1 MGVGPAAA
9 VKIAASESLSAFHL
23 AKYRFTLCATTEI
36 ILPVYKGSATHG
48 GFGHALQHIS
58 PAFFKMLYQ
67 PPGKDSPP
75 KPFVLTPPLA
85 SKTDYQPGEQF
96 EIELVLI
103 GNATQHLPVCF
114 AALDALGQQ
123 LGFGTN
129 KGRYQIERVDFCDA
143 SGDYQP
149 LFQGGIWQFGH
160 NVVNGQQIADPL
172 PPVKERVTIQ
182 LQTRLRLKHNDH
194 LLKQSP
200 DFRLLL
206 DRLLGRLCTLANFYQ
221 PQPLLLRETRN
232 ELLAAAEVVCI
243 VDDQVVWEEWCRFS
257 GRQKEWM
264 KFGGLIGE
272 VTYEGDLSLLMPY
285 LKLGEWVHVGGK
297 TSFGLGKYKIIAE

>member
-160 NVVNGQQIADPL
+160 NQP
-172 PPVKERVTIQ
+172 
-182 LQTRLRLKHNDH
+182 
-194 LLKQSP
+194 SP
-200 DFRLLL
+200 SACRSDLEFASVLE
-206 DRLLGRLCTLANFYQ
+206 
-221 PQPLLLRETRN
+221 PQPNRRADSLRQPR
-232 ELLAAAEVVCI
+232 
-243 VDDQVVWEEWCRFS
+243 S
-257 GRQKEWM
+257 G
-264 KFGGLIGE
+264 
-272 VTYEGDLSLLMPY
+272 
-285 LKLGEWVHVGGK
+285 
-297 TSFGLGKYKIIAE
+297 IARTADCPA

>member
-1 MGVGPAAA
+1 MGGGPAAA

-36 ILPVYKGSATHG
+36 ILPVYKGSAMHG
-48 GFGHALQHIS
+48 GFGHALQQVS
-58 PAFFKMLYQ
+58 PAFFKIFYQ
-67 PPGKDSPP
+67 PPGKGAVP

-85 SKTDYQPGEQF
+85 TSTDYQPGEQF
-96 EIELVLI
+96 QFELVLI
-103 GNATQHLPVCF
+103 GNAIQHFPVCF

-143 SGDYQP
+143 DGVYQS
-149 LFQGGIWQFGH
+149 LFQDGVWQFVSH
-160 NVVNGQQIADPL
+160 VVNGQQIADQISPCR
-172 PPVKERVTIQ
+172 EHVTIQ

-206 DRLLGRLCTLANFYQ
+206 DRLLGRLCTLASFYQ
-221 PQPLLLRETRN
+221 QQPLLLRETRN
-232 ELLAAAEVVCI
+232 ELLAMAEGVCI
-243 VDDQVVWEEWCRFS
+243 VEDRVVWDEWSRFS

-264 KFGGLIGE
+264 KFGGLMGE
-272 VTYEGDLSLLMPY
+272 VTYEGDLSLLLPY
-285 LKLGEWVHVGGK
+285 LKLGEWVNVGGK
-297 TSFGLGKYKIIAE
+297 TSFGLGKYSLV